1 MQVIRFNSCTFLQE
15 FIIEY
20 ELYTDLLYLAQKCLS
35 SKTPSNLIRKISDRR
50 SLQSL
55 KPLQTLFNWIYRGG
69 SITSVNNLEKTK
81 TKEELSLLLPKI
93 NNVLEFEPAVLRIDP
108 VFTESIMLIGDI
120 HGDLDALN
128 FVMEMR
134 EELGCK
140 YMLFLGDYVDRG
152 MQGTEVLIKL
162 FRLKL
167 EEPQNIFLLRGNH
180 ETVDMNLYYGFFE
193 EIGFDRGF
201 LLNVSRTYDRLPVAA
216 VISRQTFCVHG
227 GINGTESVDAITKKG
242 AFPYLWN
249 DPSKRPGLSTSSRG
263 STVKEFGPDIVDGFL
278 ETNGLKRI
286 VRGHTALR
294 SGYEWWFDG
303 KLLSLFSCPDYVG
316 LGNDAA
322 FALIE
327 KGELKIIAFGNRSR

>member
-1 MQVIRFNSCTFLQE
+1 MSRRLTFR
-15 FIIEY
+15 
-20 ELYTDLLYLAQKCLS
+20 YLAQKCLS
-35 SKTPSNLIRKISDRR
+35 SKNPFYLIRKPSDRR
-50 SLQSL
+50 PL
-55 KPLQTLFNWIYRGG
+55 KPLQTLFKGICRGG
-69 SITSVNNLEKTK
+69 SITSVNDLEKAK
-81 TKEELSLLLPKI
+81 TKEELNLLFPKI
-93 NNVLEFEPAVLRIDP
+93 NNVLGSEPAVLRIDP
-108 VFTESIMLIGDI
+108 ASTESIMLIGDI
-120 HGDLDALN
+120 HGDLDALD
-128 FVMEMR
+128 FVIGMR

-180 ETVDMNLYYGFFE
+180 ETVDMNIYYGFFE

-216 VISRQTFCVHG
+216 VISGHTFCVHG
-227 GINGTESVDAITKKG
+227 GINGTESVDTITKEG

-316 LGNDAA
+316 LGNAAA

-327 KGELKIIAFGNRSR
+327 KGELKIIAFGNKSQ